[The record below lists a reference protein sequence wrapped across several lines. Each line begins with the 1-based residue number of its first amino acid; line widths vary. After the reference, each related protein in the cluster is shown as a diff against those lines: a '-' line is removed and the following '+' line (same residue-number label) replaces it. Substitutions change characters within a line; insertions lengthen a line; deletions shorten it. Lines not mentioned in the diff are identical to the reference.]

1 MEPRK
6 IIVINSK
13 TQEQTVLNSSAVTLG
28 DLKVELDQMNISYAG
43 ATFREGRS
51 KYELAD
57 NEAMLPTN
65 IPYKGE
71 IINDLV
77 FLLTTPN
84 KKITSGA
91 YSRNDLYSIIKE
103 KSYEDAIKAKF
114 GKNYTVCKSV
124 DLESFISNKEAAPKK
139 AEPVKEA
146 VKAVGEE
153 KKGCS
158 KDAPK
163 CNCGNLKDAL
173 LLLAESLYDYDVLGY
188 DEYDDIKTII
198 TDDGTDK
205 PKSDKLTKSTLK
217 EMFGALLD

>member
-28 DLKVELDQMNISYAG
+28 DLKAELDQMNISYAG

-57 NEAMLPTN
+57 NEAVLPTN

-103 KSYEDAIKAKF
+103 KSYEDEIKAKF
-114 GKNYTVCKSV
+114 DKNYTVCKSV
-124 DLESFISNKEAAPKK
+124 DLEAFISSKEAASEATPK
-139 AEPVKEA
+139 E
-146 VKAVGEE
+146 
-153 KKGCS
+153 
-158 KDAPK
+158 APK

-173 LLLAESLYDYDVLGY
+173 LYLAESLCDYGVLAHA
-188 DEYDDIKTII
+188 EYDDIETII
-198 TDDGTDK
+198 TDGDIDK
-205 PKSDKLTKSTLK
+205 PKSGKIAESELK

>member
-13 TQEQTVLNSSAVTLG
+13 TQEQIVLNSSAVTLG
-28 DLKVELDQMNISYAG
+28 DLKAELDQMNISYAG

-57 NEAMLPTN
+57 NEAVLPTN

-114 GKNYTVCKSV
+114 DKNYTVCKSV
-124 DLESFISNKEAAPKK
+124 DLEAFILSKEAASEATPK
-139 AEPVKEA
+139 E
-146 VKAVGEE
+146 
-153 KKGCS
+153 
-158 KDAPK
+158 APK

-173 LLLAESLYDYDVLGY
+173 LFLAESLCDYGIIAY
-188 DEYDDIKTII
+188 AEYNDIETII
-198 TDDGTDK
+198 TDGDIDK
-205 PKSDKLTKSTLK
+205 PKSDKIAESELK

>member
-28 DLKVELDQMNISYAG
+28 DLKAELDQMNISYAG

-57 NEAMLPTN
+57 NEAVLPTN

-103 KSYEDAIKAKF
+103 KSYEDEIKAKF
-114 GKNYTVCKSV
+114 DKNYTVCKSV
-124 DLESFISNKEAAPKK
+124 DLEAFILNKEAASEATPK
-139 AEPVKEA
+139 E
-146 VKAVGEE
+146 
-153 KKGCS
+153 
-158 KDAPK
+158 APK

-173 LLLAESLYDYDVLGY
+173 LLLAESLYDYGVLAY
-188 DEYDDIKTII
+188 AEYDDIETIV
-198 TDDGTDK
+198 TDGDIDK
-205 PKSDKLTKSTLK
+205 PKSDKIAESELK